1 MVPLKP
7 MSSSGPTPLY
17 EQPDAHGFGRV
28 MVGFIGRVMH
38 YVAQGPLD
46 AALMAAAKRG
56 TNIAAERIPADRRYV
71 SLMEFRRPLGL
82 DDEGLRELEETVGG
96 FVARQ
101 TVPLTTV
108 LLVAPGD
115 EDAPMV
121 QDMAAIYRRSRP
133 FIVHSDPVAAWA
145 EVNRVLREAGLPEQA
160 MPPDLGAP

>member
-1 MVPLKP
+1 
-7 MSSSGPTPLY
+7 MSTSGPTPLY

-28 MVGFIGRVMH
+28 TVGFIGRVMH
-38 YVAQGPLD
+38 YIAQGPLD

-82 DDEGLRELEETVGG
+82 DDAGLRELEETVGG
-96 FVARQ
+96 FIDRQ
-101 TVPLTTV
+101 TVPLATIV
-108 LLVAPGD
+108 LVTPGD

-133 FIVHSDPVAAWA
+133 FIVCTDARAAWA
-145 EVNRVLREAGLPEQA
+145 EVNRVLSEAGLPAQA
-160 MPPDLGAP
+160 LPDGLGH